1 MTEKVIYPVLVNFF
15 DAYLAERDVQKT
27 LDLCAEDLYSVGT
40 GEGEVAVNR
49 EEFKKLLEMDTSRPD
64 SLSYI

>member
-49 EEFKKLLEMDTSRPD
+49 EEFK
-64 SLSYI
+64 